1 VEIYQSKNIEAY
13 NKLTEAQVKQA
24 CEEYLGYAQ
33 NQGKLWYCRLNA
45 GDIFIPNKDGSMR
58 VFKGA
63 GAGTADLIV
72 IQPGQVHLE
81 YMEKQQGP
89 GIPVAFTT
97 FIECK
102 SSKGK
107 TTKVQDEFA
116 ERIRKLHC
124 RYCVVR
130 SVDELQE
137 VLKRE

>member
-1 VEIYQSKNIEAY
+1 LKEKTQSYEIN
-13 NKLTEAQVKQA
+13 LTEAEVKRSV
-24 CEEYLGYAQ
+24 EDYLSYAM
-33 NQGKLWYCRLNA
+33 NQGKLWFCRLNA
-45 GDIFIPNKDGSMR
+45 GDFIDTRGGSR
-58 VFKGA
+58 RRIKGA

-81 YMEKQQGP
+81 YMSKQQGP

-97 FIECK
+97 FVECK

-107 TTKVQDEFA
+107 TTKVQDEF
-116 ERIRKLHC
+116 EDRVTKLHC

-137 VLKRE
+137 ILKRE

>member
-1 VEIYQSKNIEAY
+1 MIE
-13 NKLTEAQVKQA
+13 LSEAQVKRA
-24 CEEYLGYAQ
+24 VEEYLGYAQ
-33 NQGKLWYCRLNA
+33 NQGKLWYSRLNA
-45 GDIFIPNKDGSMR
+45 GDIYIPNKDGSKR

-97 FIECK
+97 FVECK

-107 TTKVQDEFA
+107 QRPEQKEFQSKVEA
-116 ERIRKLHC
+116 LHC
-124 RYCVVR
+124 RYAIVR
-130 SVDELQE
+130 SVEDLEE

>member
-1 VEIYQSKNIEAY
+1 MIGLS
-13 NKLTEAQVKQA
+13 EAQVKRA
-24 CEEYLGYAQ
+24 VEEYLGYAQ
-33 NQGKLWYCRLNA
+33 NQGKLWWSRLNA
-45 GDIFIPNKDGSMR
+45 GSFLVDKGTPRERMI
-58 VFKGA
+58 KGA

-81 YMEKQQGP
+81 YMSKQQGP

-97 FIECK
+97 FVECK

-107 TTKVQDEFA
+107 QRPEQKEFQ
-116 ERIRKLHC
+116 ERVEKLHC

-137 VLKRE
+137 ILNHE